1 MLNERDSS
9 SGKSVRSR
17 RLASAAL
24 SLLITVSL
32 SSVAYAQ
39 EAASEAPSPADTDSN
54 EIVVTAQKREQSI
67 NDVGMTVTAVSGDA
81 LRDRNVTSLD
91 DIAQLVPG
99 LSYSKTQNDTP
110 VFTLRGVGFYD
121 TSLASYPTVSVY
133 LDEIPLPFPVLAR
146 HSAFDLE
153 RVEILKG
160 PQGTL
165 FGQNA
170 TGGAVNYI
178 AAKPTASFE
187 AGLDV
192 GYGRFN
198 ELTAEGF
205 VSGPI
210 TDALTFRLAGRT
222 EHADGWQYSV
232 SRPGDRN
239 GKTESYMGRMLLNY
253 DAGSGL
259 RLNFSANGWKDKG
272 ETQAPQFIALFPS
285 YPVTPADGGA
295 FDFPFTPFKSRAAD
309 WTPGVPYSNNSL
321 WQLGL
326 RGEIDLNDD
335 ITLTSLTSYTRYK
348 QRQGTEG
355 DGLPIETLDL
365 VADRGRIKS
374 FAQELRL
381 SNGGSGSTRWV
392 IGANYEKSTVNQSV
406 DNRYG
411 DSFANIFL
419 GNALGYPIASSFY
432 TADQKLENYAFFG
445 NAEQDLGQFVF
456 KAGVRYTNADRTTRN
471 CISNPLNEPSGT
483 GDFFY
488 DILLG
493 GAYGQHVPGSC
504 FSLNQLPDGSPVVD
518 YLAAGAPGE
527 FRGTLNEDN
536 LSWRVG
542 IDWSPNRDTLL
553 YANVSRGYKAGAF
566 PTTSA
571 STFAQYLPVTQ
582 ESVLAYEAGFK
593 LTLID
598 RTLQLNG
605 AAYYYDYTD
614 KQLRSKLRDPVFAL
628 LDVIQNIPKSEVKGF
643 ELEAVVN
650 PSDRLTVAAAFTYT
664 DAKVTEF
671 AGVNASGVDTDF
683 TGSPVPF
690 TPKYQVAIN
699 SDYRF
704 PISNTLKG
712 FVGGSLNFRSAT
724 FAVVGGEINPV
735 GAIPNRP
742 KLFGIESYA
751 LVDLR
756 AGVQTED
763 ERWRIQIW
771 GKNVTNQYYWNNVV
785 SFADVIARYSGDPAT
800 YGVTVGYRW

>member
-1 MLNERDSS
+1 MPK
-9 SGKSVRSR
+9 GKPAFSFTHHRA
-17 RLASAAL
+17 RLASGSATILLL
-24 SLLITVSL
+24 SVI
-32 SSVAYAQ
+32 SSTPVFAQ
-39 EAASEAPSPADTDSN
+39 DTSPTDETSGS

-67 NDVGMTVTAVSGDA
+67 NDVGMTITAVSGDA
-81 LRDRNVTSLD
+81 LKERQVTSLD
-91 DIAQLVPG
+91 DIAKIVPS

-133 LDEIPLPFPVLAR
+133 LDEVPLPFPVLTR

-170 TGGAVNYI
+170 TGGAINYV
-178 AAKPTASFE
+178 AAKPTSTFK
-187 AGLDV
+187 AGLDL

-198 ELTAEGF
+198 EITAEGF

-210 TDALTFRLAGRT
+210 SDSLGFRLAGRT
-222 EHADGWQYSV
+222 EHSDGWQKSV

-239 GKTESYMGRMLLNY
+239 GKAESYMGRLLLDF
-253 DAGSGL
+253 DAGTGV
-259 RLNFSANGWKDKG
+259 RLKFSANGWIDKG
-272 ETQAPQFIALFPS
+272 DTQAPQMIALFPS

-295 FDFPFTPFKSRAAD
+295 FDFPFTPFKPRAAD
-309 WTPGVPYSNNSL
+309 WTPGVPYSDNSL
-321 WQLGL
+321 WQVGL
-326 RGEIDLNDD
+326 RGEVDLTDD
-335 ITLTSLTSYTRYK
+335 ITLTSLSSYTRYK

-374 FAQELRL
+374 FSQELRL
-381 SNGGSGSTRWV
+381 SNSGGASTRWV

-432 TADQKLENYAFFG
+432 TADQKIENYAFFG
-445 NAEQDLGQFVF
+445 NVEQELGQLVL
-456 KAGVRYTNADRTTRN
+456 KAGIRYTNADRSTRN
-471 CISNPLNEPSGT
+471 CISNPLNEPNGT

-493 GAYGQHVPGSC
+493 GAYGPHVPGSC
-504 FSLNQLPDGSPVVD
+504 FSLNQFPDGSPVVA
-518 YLAAGAPGE
+518 YLPTGAPGE
-527 FRGTLNEDN
+527 FQGTLKEDN
-536 LSWRVG
+536 ISWRLG
-542 IDWSPNRDTLL
+542 MDWAPTRDTLL
-553 YANVSRGYKAGAF
+553 YANVSKGYKAGAF

-571 STFAQYLPVTQ
+571 STFAQYLPVKQ

-628 LDVIQNIPKSEVKGF
+628 LDVIQNIPKSKVKGF
-643 ELEAVVN
+643 ELEAVAN

-671 AGVNASGVDTDF
+671 VGVNASGVDTDF
-683 TGSPVPF
+683 ADSPVPF
-690 TPKYQVAIN
+690 TPKYQVSLN
-699 SDYRF
+699 TDYRF
-704 PISNTLKG
+704 PISASLKG
-712 FVGGSLNFRSAT
+712 FLGGSLNFRSAT
-724 FAVVGGEINPV
+724 VAVVGGETNPV
-735 GAIPNRP
+735 GAIPDRP
-742 KLFGIESYA
+742 KLFGIDSYT
-751 LVDLR
+751 LIDLR
-756 AGVQTED
+756 AGIQSED
-763 ERWRIQIW
+763 ERWRVQVW
-771 GKNVTNQYYWNNVV
+771 GKNITNKYYWNNVV
-785 SFADVIARYSGDPAT
+785 SFADVIARYAGDPAT
-800 YGVTVGYRW
+800 YGITVGYRW